1 MPTRNCR
8 SVLYVDD
15 DPDIRMIVRTTLCLL
30 AGLDTQVAH
39 SGEMG
44 IDLAYEKR
52 PDLIILDVMMP
63 GLDGP
68 STYKRIRESP
78 LISDIPVIFMTA
90 KVLPSEIN
98 HFLQLGA
105 IGVIRKPFDPLKL
118 GDEVMALWNKAGA
131 AHGSPGAHNG
141 EAQVSIQV
149 DSLAAGFLERTKG
162 DVARLRNLTECARR
176 GDRSV
181 FKEIERVGHSIHG
194 AGAMFGFPSVSAA
207 GDAIEHWAAECMASS
222 VALRPTDEFSAL
234 QLLQLTE
241 QLAQNLAAAGS
252 AMPSGGGLLQE
263 RGGVE

>member
-1 MPTRNCR
+1 MPVRKCQ

-15 DPDIRMIVRTTLCLL
+15 DPDIRTIVRTTLCLI
-30 AGLDTQVAH
+30 AGLETQVAH
-39 SGEMG
+39 SGEAA

-78 LISDIPVIFMTA
+78 LIADIPVIFMTA
-90 KVLPSEIN
+90 KVLPSEITR
-98 HFLQLGA
+98 FLQLGA

-131 AHGSPGAHNG
+131 AREFPSGPKSQA
-141 EAQVSIQV
+141 EVSIQI
-149 DSLAAGFLERTKG
+149 DSLSAGFLERTKG
-162 DVARLRNLTECARR
+162 DLTRLRKLAECARC

-181 FKEIERVGHSIHG
+181 FKEIEHVGHSIHG
-194 AGAMFGFPSVSAA
+194 AGAMFGFPTLSAA
-207 GDAIEHWAAECMASS
+207 GDAIERWAEECMACG
-222 VALRPTDEFSAL
+222 VAHRPTDEFSAL

-241 QLAQNLAAAGS
+241 QLARNLTAAGS
-252 AMPSGGGLLQE
+252 AMPSGGLFQG
-263 RGGVE
+263 RGSAQ